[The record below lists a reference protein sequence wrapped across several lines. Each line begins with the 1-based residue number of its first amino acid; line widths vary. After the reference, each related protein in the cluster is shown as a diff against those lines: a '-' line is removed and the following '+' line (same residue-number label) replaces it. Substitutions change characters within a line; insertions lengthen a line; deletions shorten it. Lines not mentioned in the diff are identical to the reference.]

1 MPSHR
6 RSSRATRRCSL
17 QCLDLVSSMQS
28 LVLDGSS
35 DDENQPPRRRSA
47 KTTSKHQQKQ
57 QPRRSKRIQEQNA
70 KKKKQQ
76 TLLSLPSSPVSTID
90 TPSSTIT
97 TTTTS
102 SNHDLLADLLPKVA
116 SLSSVITPTKTPG
129 KQLPRGVH
137 FGNNSVAK
145 FSGCDPPMHMERLS
159 PNASQQ
165 LFPRE
170 DDDDDDE
177 SSVDDETKQ
186 NCHILAQWDDSFDE
200 LDQIESDDDDDFVEV
215 DNIGQE
221 VELWRDATVIVEE
234 EEDIVDDNTTLPCPY
249 DLHRVSSRPTK
260 RVDEYFCKG
269 CGSGVRRTTRYVYEE
284 D

>member
-1 MPSHR
+1 
-6 RSSRATRRCSL
+6 
-17 QCLDLVSSMQS
+17 
-28 LVLDGSS
+28 
-35 DDENQPPRRRSA
+35 
-47 KTTSKHQQKQ
+47 
-57 QPRRSKRIQEQNA
+57 
-70 KKKKQQ
+70 
-76 TLLSLPSSPVSTID
+76 
-90 TPSSTIT
+90 
-97 TTTTS
+97 
-102 SNHDLLADLLPKVA
+102 
-116 SLSSVITPTKTPG
+116 
-129 KQLPRGVH
+129 
-137 FGNNSVAK
+137 
-145 FSGCDPPMHMERLS
+145 MHMERLS

-170 DDDDDDE
+170 DGDE

-200 LDQIESDDDDDFVEV
+200 LDQIESDDDDDSVEV

-221 VELWRDATVIVEE
+221 VELWRDATMIVEE

>member
-1 MPSHR
+1 
-6 RSSRATRRCSL
+6 
-17 QCLDLVSSMQS
+17 
-28 LVLDGSS
+28 
-35 DDENQPPRRRSA
+35 
-47 KTTSKHQQKQ
+47 
-57 QPRRSKRIQEQNA
+57 
-70 KKKKQQ
+70 
-76 TLLSLPSSPVSTID
+76 
-90 TPSSTIT
+90 
-97 TTTTS
+97 
-102 SNHDLLADLLPKVA
+102 
-116 SLSSVITPTKTPG
+116 
-129 KQLPRGVH
+129 
-137 FGNNSVAK
+137 
-145 FSGCDPPMHMERLS
+145 MHMERLS

-170 DDDDDDE
+170 DDDDDDDE

-200 LDQIESDDDDDFVEV
+200 LDQIESDDDDDSVEV

-221 VELWRDATVIVEE
+221 VELWRDATMIVEE

-249 DLHRVSSRPTK
+249 DLHRVSTSRPTK

>member
-28 LVLDGSS
+28 LSLVLDGSS
-35 DDENQPPRRRSA
+35 DDENQPPRRSA

-97 TTTTS
+97 TAS

-116 SLSSVITPTKTPG
+116 SLSSVITPIKTTG
-129 KQLPRGVH
+129 KLPRGVH

-170 DDDDDDE
+170 DDDE

-200 LDQIESDDDDDFVEV
+200 LDQIESDDDDSVVV

-221 VELWRDATVIVEE
+221 VELWRDATMIVEE
-234 EEDIVDDNTTLPCPY
+234 EEDIVDDNTLPCPY
-249 DLHRVSSRPTK
+249 DLHRVSSSRPTK

>member
-17 QCLDLVSSMQS
+17 QCLDLVTSMQS

-35 DDENQPPRRRSA
+35 DDENQPPRRSA
-47 KTTSKHQQKQ
+47 KTTSKQQQQQQ

-70 KKKKQQ
+70 KKNQQ
-76 TLLSLPSSPVSTID
+76 QLLSLPSSPVSTID

-97 TTTTS
+97 TTTS

-116 SLSSVITPTKTPG
+116 SQSVITPIKTTG
-129 KQLPRGVH
+129 KLPRGVH

-170 DDDDDDE
+170 DGEDDDE

-221 VELWRDATVIVEE
+221 VELWRDATMIVEE

>member
-1 MPSHR
+1 
-6 RSSRATRRCSL
+6 
-17 QCLDLVSSMQS
+17 
-28 LVLDGSS
+28 
-35 DDENQPPRRRSA
+35 
-47 KTTSKHQQKQ
+47 
-57 QPRRSKRIQEQNA
+57 
-70 KKKKQQ
+70 
-76 TLLSLPSSPVSTID
+76 
-90 TPSSTIT
+90 
-97 TTTTS
+97 
-102 SNHDLLADLLPKVA
+102 
-116 SLSSVITPTKTPG
+116 
-129 KQLPRGVH
+129 
-137 FGNNSVAK
+137 
-145 FSGCDPPMHMERLS
+145 MHMERLS

-170 DDDDDDE
+170 DGEDDDE
-177 SSVDDETKQ
+177 SSVDDETKK